1 MTLEPDF
8 DVTDSYRR
16 HGSALFGFAVNALR
30 DRALAEDCTQETFL
44 RAWRARD
51 SFDRDIAAERTWLFA
66 IARNVIVD
74 AHRSVQRLPRIVP
87 ADALEDVP
95 GEQSDPLEPLMMVE
109 ALARLSPEHRQV
121 VVAIHLHGESYAE
134 VSAATGVAVATLR
147 TRTFYALKALRT
159 QLAGPDPT
167 SEDRS

>member
-66 IARNVIVD
+66 IARNVIRD
-74 AHRSVQRLPRIVP
+74 AQRAQSRRPLTVP
-87 ADALEDVP
+87 DDDAPEAPAP
-95 GEQSDPLEPLMMVE
+95 GADPLD
-109 ALARLSPEHRQV
+109 RLSLVEGLAKLSDDHRAV
-121 VVAIHLHGESYAE
+121 IVAIHLDGLSYQDA
-134 VSAATGVAVATLR
+134 SAASGVPVGTLR
-147 TRTFYALKALRT
+147 TRAFYALRALRGH
-159 QLAGPDPT
+159 LDER
-167 SEDRS
+167 EDTR